1 MFNEEIDELIRI
13 AVKDGV
19 VTQTEWNI
27 LESRAEALGID
38 RDELIMVLDD
48 KLDAR
53 REELQKEDEER
64 WDRLFQLWGEL
75 QEERERNKDE

>member
-27 LESRAEALGID
+27 LESRAEAMGID

-53 REELQKEDEER
+53 REELQQEDDER

-75 QEERERNKDE
+75 QEEREKNGM

>member
-19 VTQTEWNI
+19 VTQTEWDI
-27 LESRAEALGID
+27 LESRAEAMGID

-53 REELQKEDEER
+53 REELQQEDDER

-75 QEERERNKDE
+75 QEEREKNGM